1 MTAIHRI
8 PHNHTGGTTPM
19 TPTTNPLTCP
29 PITGRVVRCLA
40 QLAAATSDY
49 ESSWRTAVTAE
60 DAVTR
65 REAYSALTGHAS
77 EQVSARNTLI
87 RDGIP
92 ANLVHAI
99 EGALVVAAARVDGDR
114 PAKHRDGAPH
124 FATTPDVA
132 GFIHETIREGGIV

>member
-1 MTAIHRI
+1 
-8 PHNHTGGTTPM
+8 M

-40 QLAAATSDY
+40 QLAAATSEY
-49 ESSWRTAVTAE
+49 EGSWRTLVTTD

-65 REAYSALTGHAS
+65 RAATSALTEHAS
-77 EQVSARNTLI
+77 EQLSARNTLI

-99 EGALVVAAARVDGDR
+99 EGALVVAAARVDGTR
-114 PAKHRDGAPH
+114 PAAHRDGAPYG
-124 FATTPDVA
+124 ATPDVA
-132 GFIHETIREGGIV
+132 RFIHDTIREGGIV